1 MTTTNTTTLFRTV
14 MDSPLGP
21 LTLVASDRGLRA
33 VMWPDDEPLADEPV
47 DDQLIEDDSPEVDSI
62 DDELID
68 DATHPVL
75 VAAVS
80 QLQEYFEGRRTNF
93 DLPLDLVG
101 THFQLACWLAL
112 DEIPYGETRT
122 YGEQASS
129 LGRPTATR
137 AVGAANGRNPVSI
150 VLPCHRV
157 IGADS
162 SLTGFGGGLDAK
174 RWLLDHERSSVEP
187 ALPFD

>member
-68 DATHPVL
+68 DPTHPVL
-75 VAAVS
+75 VATVS
-80 QLQEYFEGRRTNF
+80 QLQEYFEGRRTHF

-101 THFQLACWLAL
+101 TNFQLSCWLAL
-112 DEIPYGETRT
+112 DDIPYGETRT

-129 LGRPTATR
+129 VGRPTATR

-150 VLPCHRV
+150 VLPCH
-157 IGADS
+157 
-162 SLTGFGGGLDAK
+162 
-174 RWLLDHERSSVEP
+174 
-187 ALPFD
+187 

>member
-1 MTTTNTTTLFRTV
+1 

-33 VMWPDDEPLADEPV
+33 VMWPDDALVEEEPV
-47 DDQLIEDDSPEVDSI
+47 EDD
-62 DDELID
+62 LID
-68 DATHPVL
+68 DASHPVL

-80 QLQEYFEGRRTNF
+80 QLEEYFDGKRTDF

-101 THFQLACWLAL
+101 TNFQVACWLAL
-112 DEIPYGETRT
+112 DDIPYGETRT

-129 LGRPTATR
+129 VGRPTATR

-157 IGADS
+157 IGADG

-174 RWLLDHERSSVEP
+174 RWLLDHEHSLAAP
-187 ALPFD
+187 ALPFGP